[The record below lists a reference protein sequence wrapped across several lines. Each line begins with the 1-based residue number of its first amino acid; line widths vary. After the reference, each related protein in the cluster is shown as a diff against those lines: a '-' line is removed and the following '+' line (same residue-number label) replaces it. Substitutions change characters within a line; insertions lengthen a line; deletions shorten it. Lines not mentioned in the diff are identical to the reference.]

1 MRLSR
6 GARRAGTLFLT
17 LMFSWPSWPQVS
29 HSGPERNLFES
40 LNSERRKQGLH
51 TLKWNRALATAARRH
66 AQEMS
71 KRKSLEHRLPGEP
84 SLPARATKAGVK
96 FVSIS
101 ENIVR
106 SASAHDAHGQ
116 FMKSPAHRANV
127 LDRDMDSVGVG
138 VAKRGGELF
147 VVEDF
152 AKAK

>member
-1 MRLSR
+1 MEPRFGDGGAEARTGDVETEIIGASI
-6 GARRAGTLFLT
+6 ARRA
-17 LMFSWPSWPQVS
+17 VI
-29 HSGPERNLFES
+29 
-40 LNSERRKQGLH
+40 
-51 TLKWNRALATAARRH
+51 A
-66 AQEMS
+66 
-71 KRKSLEHRLPGEP
+71 
-84 SLPARATKAGVK
+84 ARATKAGAI

-106 SASAHDAHGQ
+106 SASAQDAHGQ